1 MGIARKINRSRE
13 DRWDDEEKR
22 EHILQRE
29 ALRELRMNQHKKDNQ
44 KEKTLEGRR
53 SDESMKAFK
62 ERIKQETRKASFQMY
77 FISDDYTSNFVLTS
91 A

>member
-1 MGIARKINRSRE
+1 MVCVAYLARKSNRIRE
-13 DRWDDEEKR
+13 DRWDDEEQR

-44 KEKTLEGRR
+44 KEKILEARR

-62 ERIKQETRKASFQMY
+62 ARIKQETRKV
-77 FISDDYTSNFVLTS
+77 ITKPK
-91 A
+91 